1 MEKPADTGHPIN
13 ELIARRWSPRAFA
26 DKPVEPA
33 TLARLFEAARWASS
47 SFNEQPWKFV
57 VATRQDPE
65 AHQVLADC
73 LVEGNRIWA
82 VEAPILTMSIAKL
95 NFTHKERPNRHAY
108 FDLGQAVAT
117 MLVQA
122 TDLGLVAH
130 QMAGFDA
137 DKARASLEIP
147 DDHDPVAAMAL
158 GYPAAAAELPDDLLE
173 RENARRRRNDLGDF
187 VFAGT
192 FGSAMPLE

>member
-1 MEKPADTGHPIN
+1 MEKSAHTRYPIN

-26 DKPVEPA
+26 DKPVEPD

-57 VATRQDPE
+57 VATRQDQE
-65 AHQVLADC
+65 AHEALAGC

-82 VEAPILTMSIAKL
+82 AAAPVLIMSIAKL
-95 NFTHKERPNRHAY
+95 NFDHKERPNRHAY

-122 TDLGLVAH
+122 TDLGLLAH

-137 DKARASLEIP
+137 DKARTSLEIP

-158 GYPAAAAELPDDLLE
+158 GYPGAAAQLPDDLQE
-173 RENARRRRNDLGDF
+173 KEKAPRRRNDLDNF
-187 VFAGT
+187 VFAGR
-192 FGSAMPLE
+192 FGNPMPFE

>member
-1 MEKPADTGHPIN
+1 MEKPADTRHPIN
-13 ELIARRWSPRAFA
+13 ELIARRWSPRAFV
-26 DKPVEPA
+26 DKAVEPE

-65 AHQVLADC
+65 AHGALADC

-82 VEAPILTMSIAKL
+82 VAAPVLIMSIAKL
-95 NFTHKERPNRHAY
+95 NFAHKERPNRHAY

-137 DKARASLEIP
+137 DKARASLKIP

-158 GYPAAAAELPDDLLE
+158 GYPAAAAQLPDDVQE
-173 RENARRRRNDLGDF
+173 RENAPRSRNDLEDF
-187 VFAGT
+187 LFAGT
-192 FGSAMPLE
+192 FGNAMPLD